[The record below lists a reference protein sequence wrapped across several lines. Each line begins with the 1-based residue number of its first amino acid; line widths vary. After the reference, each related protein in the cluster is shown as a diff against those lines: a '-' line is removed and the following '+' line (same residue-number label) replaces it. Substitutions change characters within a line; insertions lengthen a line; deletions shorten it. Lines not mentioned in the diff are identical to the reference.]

1 MFGGAAN
8 PIEQLLAACAQA
20 GRIAQPAFAL
30 DEGARAFNRVT
41 GQECAFAAN
50 PPIVLREFGRRRHR
64 NGIKL
69 ANGLRAVVP
78 CHGDFGGH
86 QRARIGKLGAR
97 RRRCRSEG
105 LLGGGKVT
113 GRNPLL
119 GAQQLVVIAVRRVLR
134 RQVRIDARG
143 VGMLA
148 GVRQLLRAF
157 LLPGGRLGL
166 DQAARRHNKRKSQ
179 RHAER
184 GPWTS
189 EDRCHTLSA
198 PARQIQAQI
207 IVAIQGQGR
216 LYVVATPIGNPG
228 DLSARARAVL
238 ESVGLIAAED
248 TRHTGSLLKHFAI
261 RTPLMSL
268 HEHNE
273 KQRASEVVL
282 RLQQGTSVALV
293 SDAGT
298 PAISD
303 PGFELVRA
311 AAAAGID
318 IVAVP
323 GACAAI
329 AALSIGALPTDRF
342 CFEGF
347 LPARTAARRERLGEL
362 ADEARTL
369 VFYESPHRI
378 AETLEDCAA
387 CFGAQRG
394 AAVAREITKLHEAVY
409 RGSLAELRAR
419 ASQDA
424 DFSRGEIVLI
434 VAGAA
439 RAAAAPDDAALDRVL
454 RPLLN
459 ELPLKQAARLAA
471 QIAGVR
477 DNLAYKRALRLRGE
491 SGGED

>member
-1 MFGGAAN
+1 
-8 PIEQLLAACAQA
+8 
-20 GRIAQPAFAL
+20 
-30 DEGARAFNRVT
+30 
-41 GQECAFAAN
+41 
-50 PPIVLREFGRRRHR
+50 
-64 NGIKL
+64 
-69 ANGLRAVVP
+69 
-78 CHGDFGGH
+78 
-86 QRARIGKLGAR
+86 
-97 RRRCRSEG
+97 
-105 LLGGGKVT
+105 
-113 GRNPLL
+113 
-119 GAQQLVVIAVRRVLR
+119 
-134 RQVRIDARG
+134 
-143 VGMLA
+143 
-148 GVRQLLRAF
+148 
-157 LLPGGRLGL
+157 
-166 DQAARRHNKRKSQ
+166 
-179 RHAER
+179 
-184 GPWTS
+184 
-189 EDRCHTLSA
+189 LS
-198 PARQIQAQI
+198 
-207 IVAIQGQGR
+207 
-216 LYVVATPIGNPG
+216 

-238 ESVGLIAAED
+238 ESAGLIAAED
-248 TRHTGSLLKHFAI
+248 TRHSGSLLKHFAI
-261 RTPLMSL
+261 RTPLVSL

-273 KQRASEVVL
+273 KQRTGELLL

-323 GACAAI
+323 GPCAAI
-329 AALSIGALPTDRF
+329 AALSIAALPTDRF

-347 LPARTAARRERLGEL
+347 LPARAAARRERLTEL